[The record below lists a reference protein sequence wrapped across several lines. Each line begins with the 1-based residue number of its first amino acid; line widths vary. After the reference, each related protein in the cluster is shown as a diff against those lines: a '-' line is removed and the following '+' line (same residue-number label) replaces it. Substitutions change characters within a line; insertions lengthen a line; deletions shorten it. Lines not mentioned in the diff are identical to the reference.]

1 MRLNRST
8 RCSVSPEPM
17 ATRVDG
23 AKLAVLAVKL
33 VVSTTRVS
41 PSQRPRELPSH
52 WRRSSGSGARP
63 SRGTMRESCTI
74 SWRMTTWSAVWK
86 IWMFWL

>member
-1 MRLNRST
+1 MRLNRSI
-8 RCSVSPEPM
+8 RFSVSPEPM
-17 ATRVDG
+17 DATTDG
-23 AKLAVLAVKL
+23 LKLAVSALKFA
-33 VVSTTRVS
+33 VSTTSVS

-63 SRGTMRESCTI
+63 SRGTMRASCTI
-74 SWRMTTWSAVWK
+74 SFRMTTCSAVWK